1 MIVWELGIELD
12 EEEELDDGDFDVE
25 DVKILIV
32 IFEGLFN
39 LISILSYVS

>member
-39 LISILSYVS
+39 LISILSYVL